1 MTKNSPQPKAS
12 IVILDFQK
20 SRRVC
25 ENVASIRRQKVDFD
39 YEIIIVDNSCNT
51 DNAKKLDT
59 LRGLPNVRV
68 ISNTHN
74 VGYIR
79 GNNQGAA
86 LARGE
91 YLLIVN
97 PDIIWQD
104 TLTLQKLVDLL
115 ESRPEIGICG
125 PRQINDSDG
134 RVAMTVRAFPNIFLQ
149 VARRTFFRDWPLIKK
164 WVAYD
169 EMRHLDYDQAQQVDW
184 LQSSFWIMRK
194 SLWNKLGGLDKSYF
208 VFMSD
213 PEMCW
218 QCWQAGHE
226 VFYYPGVSVHADGR
240 RASEGGFLAFFQ
252 KWTMRQHVK
261 DALIYQIKH
270 LFRRNPRKR
279 FSDTRK
285 RSVPKRGHC

>member
-1 MTKNSPQPKAS
+1 MTSTNKSPKAS

-25 ENVASIRRQKVDFD
+25 ENVASICRQKVDFD
-39 YEIIIVDNSCNT
+39 YEIIIVDNSCNPA
-51 DNAKKLDT
+51 NAKKLDT
-59 LRGLPNVRV
+59 LRDLPNVRV
-68 ISNTHN
+68 ITNRRN

-91 YLLIVN
+91 FLLIVN
-97 PDIIWQD
+97 PDIVWED
-104 TLTLQKLVDLL
+104 SRTLEKLVSFS
-115 ESRPEIGICG
+115 EQHPEIGICG
-125 PRQINDSDG
+125 PKQINDTDG
-134 RVAMTVRAFPNIFLQ
+134 KVAMTVRAFPNLFLQ
-149 VARRTFFRDWPLIKK
+149 VARRTFFRKWPMIKK

-169 EMRHLDYDQAQQVDW
+169 EMRHLDYSETQPVDW

-194 SLWNKLGGLDKSYF
+194 SLWEELGGLDKSYF

-218 QCWQAGHE
+218 QCWRSGRQ
-226 VFYYPGVSVHADGR
+226 VVYYPEVEVHADGR

-252 KWTMRQHVK
+252 KWTMRQHVR
-261 DALIYQIKH
+261 DALVYQLKH
-270 LFRRNPRKR
+270 LFRRNPRR
-279 FSDTRK
+279 QI
-285 RSVPKRGHC
+285 

>member
-1 MTKNSPQPKAS
+1 MNKGNIKAS

-25 ENVASIRRQKVDFD
+25 ENVESIRRQKVAFD
-39 YEIIIVDNSCNT
+39 YEIIIVDNSCNAA
-51 DNAKKLDT
+51 NAKKLDT

-68 ISNTHN
+68 IGNAKN

-91 YLLIVN
+91 FLLIVN

-104 TLTLQKLVDLL
+104 RQTLQKLVDFM
-115 ESRPEIGICG
+115 EKHPEIGICG
-125 PRQINDSDG
+125 PKQINDSDG

-149 VARRTFFRDWPLIKK
+149 VARRTFFRRWPLIKK

-169 EMRHLDYDQAQQVDW
+169 EMRHLDYDKTQQVDW
-184 LQSSFWIMRK
+184 LQSSFWIMRRE
-194 SLWNKLGGLDKSYF
+194 LWNKLGGLDRSYF

-218 QCWQAGHE
+218 RVWKAGRQ
-226 VFYYPGVSVHADGR
+226 VIYYPDVCVHADGR

-261 DALIYQIKH
+261 DALIYQLKH
-270 LFRRNPRKR
+270 LFRRNPRR
-279 FSDTRK
+279 
-285 RSVPKRGHC
+285 RG